1 MKVRKFVKRTEF
13 YLAVIIIILA
23 MLIEMRS
30 GQFFTGNNLVAVSY
44 THLDVYKRQ
53 VYHSVINYQIIL
65 TF

>member
-30 GQFFTGNNLVAVSY
+30 GQFFTGNNLVDLLRSVTVPAMFAVCIQMAVSY
-44 THLDVYKRQ
+44 THL
-53 VYHSVINYQIIL
+53 I
-65 TF
+65 